1 MDLNLIRLFIEI
13 VDSKSLS
20 AAARKL
26 GVTRSNISH
35 RLKQLERE
43 TGAQLLRRSTRELD
57 LTDAGH
63 AMYDGGR
70 RMLEQLSAT
79 RSRIDSLGK
88 TLSGHIRISVPTG
101 FGRMF
106 VGPMLLEFMCTH
118 PDVTLTVVF
127 NNRIHSLI
135 AAQVD
140 VALKITLQPPEECV
154 ARYVCPIHWRL
165 FASPTYFQKHG
176 PIETP
181 ADLESRVLV
190 GSPYR
195 GQTVTLKLLPEG
207 DASGEYTVALP
218 AILQSADF
226 PLLTEA
232 VSRGIGIGLLPD
244 YAAHAPGYEA
254 LQPILPGYRV
264 AEVGGALYILTLPN
278 RYPSPSTRALI
289 DYLRDSIA
297 SLAGTWV

>member
-13 VDSKSLS
+13 VDSRSLS

-35 RLKQLERE
+35 RLKLLESE
-43 TGAQLLRRSTRELD
+43 TGAQLLRRSTRNID
-57 LTDAGH
+57 LTEAGH

-70 RMLEQLSAT
+70 RMLEELNDA
-79 RSRIDSLGK
+79 RARIDSLGE
-88 TLSGHIRISVPTG
+88 TLSGHVRISVPTG

-106 VGPMLLEFMCTH
+106 VGPMLLEFMRTH
-118 PDVTLTVVF
+118 PDVSLTVVF

-135 AAQVD
+135 ASQVD
-140 VALKITLQPPEECV
+140 VALKITLEPPQECV
-154 ARYVCPIHWRL
+154 ARYICPLNWRL
-165 FASPTYFQKHG
+165 FASPAYLQKHG

-181 ADLESRVLV
+181 ADLKSRVLV

-195 GQTVTLKLLPEG
+195 GRTVTLKLFTES
-207 DASGEYTVALP
+207 DTSDQHTVSLP

-226 PLLTEA
+226 PFLTEA
-232 VSRGIGIGLLPD
+232 VRRGMGIGLLPD
-244 YAAHAPGYEA
+244 YAAHAPGHEV
-254 LQPILPGYRV
+254 LQPILPGYRI
-264 AEVGGALYILTLPN
+264 AELGGALYILTLPN

-289 DYLRDSIA
+289 DYLRESIA
-297 SLAGTWV
+297 TLAATWG